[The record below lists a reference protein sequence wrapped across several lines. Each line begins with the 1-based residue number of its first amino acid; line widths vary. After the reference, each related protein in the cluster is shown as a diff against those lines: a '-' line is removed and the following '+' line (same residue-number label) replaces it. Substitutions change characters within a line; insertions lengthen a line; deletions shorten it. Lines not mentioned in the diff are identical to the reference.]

1 MKIIILNL
9 ALVVGLTS
17 LAGADVG
24 FTSSTYPFFFE
35 QITSRN
41 YPISDQF
48 GSYYVAIGLF
58 GVNNAQKNDKVT
70 LYTSIPGQIFLWSD
84 SGDLGWYLDEDMPH
98 YASSSLWVSKENTSN
113 TDTFFDQGIAGFYS
127 PIEYTYATYTYGDG
141 TSVDVYPTSVLSFS
155 FVPSSPP
162 PLNTYPVPMPD
173 GTTATIT
180 IPELT
185 IPEPSALSLL
195 PIGLGLVGLA
205 MLRRRRS

>member
-35 QITSRN
+35 QITFRN

-84 SGDLGWYLDEDMPH
+84 RGDLGWYLDEDMPH
-98 YASSSLWVSKENTSN
+98 YASSSLWVSTENTAN
-113 TDTFFDQGIAGFYS
+113 IDTFFDQGIAGFYS
-127 PIEYTYATYTYGDG
+127 PIEYTYATYTYADG
-141 TSVDVYPTSVLSFS
+141 TSVDVYPTSVLSFGY
-155 FVPSSPP
+155 VRPSPIG
-162 PLNTYPVPMPD
+162 TYPVPMPD
-173 GTTATIT
+173 GTTDTIT
-180 IPELT
+180 IPDLT